1 MVRQETAVYI
11 AAFGVFAFCAGVFLS
26 MPYLTPLSMAAGGVA
41 AFAAG
46 VYFVLGLVRK

>member
-1 MVRQETAVYI
+1 MVRQETAVYL

-26 MPYLTPLSMAAGGVA
+26 MPYLTPLALAAGGVA

-46 VYFVLGLVRK
+46 VFFVFGLMRK